1 MLIPPAGTRPR
12 RGVLAGWLA
21 FLLPIA
27 ALVWIQ
33 LATGLWRW
41 PSVGDQALMELGVL
55 EASRG
60 RQLLGL
66 FSRFGWF
73 HPGPAFFYLAAV
85 PYVLLGRT
93 YSAVALATLAL
104 NALAAVAATALLA
117 HRAESRPALWTWVA
131 GLCCWA
137 LWLHPYS
144 LFNPW
149 PPLIPVL
156 LLVVL
161 LLLAA
166 AIGSGSRSCIPWALL
181 VASLIVQSHVALV
194 PVTVAIAAVTIA
206 MATPA
211 RDGAEAEPRPR
222 RLVAALVWAASFAVW
237 IPPLLEQVVHSPGN
251 LRRLAEFFTVP
262 REHSLW
268 TALVWAATGGV
279 TVPSWVLADS
289 SAPADAAGGSST
301 VAAVAAYAIQL
312 VALTAGWF
320 IARRRGRRFIAALC
334 GLCAAA
340 MLTVWVSAWSIRGPL
355 LRYLLVW
362 SHAVGLAGAAA
373 IAGAFTSR
381 RAAPARPSA
390 AALVT
395 VGAAL
400 ALAVAQDFALVAGHP
415 RFPAAGQALPAP
427 VRLAAVVPIAP
438 AGQRLIHA
446 YMFSMPRDRPLALIE
461 PVVAHL
467 QVRGCRRPELHSDGL
482 TGHPEAPWLIPWYLV
497 ELGKRFPE
505 ASGYA
510 ALPHVRGAARTA
522 PAAPDCLVL
531 LLDTERAGVWQARG
545 CLLIVDRG
553 PGLSICVCPSAAAAY
568 ATPLG

>member
-1 MLIPPAGTRPR
+1 
-12 RGVLAGWLA
+12 
-21 FLLPIA
+21 
-27 ALVWIQ
+27 
-33 LATGLWRW
+33 
-41 PSVGDQALMELGVL
+41 
-55 EASRG
+55 
-60 RQLLGL
+60 
-66 FSRFGWF
+66 
-73 HPGPAFFYLAAV
+73 
-85 PYVLLGRT
+85 
-93 YSAVALATLAL
+93 
-104 NALAAVAATALLA
+104 
-117 HRAESRPALWTWVA
+117 
-131 GLCCWA
+131 
-137 LWLHPYS
+137 
-144 LFNPW
+144 
-149 PPLIPVL
+149 VL

-181 VASLIVQSHVALV
+181 VGSLIVQSHVALV
-194 PVTVAIAAVTIA
+194 PVTLAIAAVTIA

-211 RDGAEAEPRPR
+211 GDGGEAEPRPR

-237 IPPLLEQVVHSPGN
+237 IPPLLEQVARSPGN
-251 LRRLAEFFTVP
+251 LRRLAEFFTAQ

-279 TVPSWVLADS
+279 TIPSWVLADS
-289 SAPADAAGGSST
+289 SAPADAAGGSSAT

-340 MLTVWVSAWSIRGPL
+340 MLTVWVSAWSVRGPL

-381 RAAPARPSA
+381 RAAPARPSP

-400 ALAVAQDFALVAGHP
+400 ALAVAQDFALVADHP

-427 VRLAAVVPIAP
+427 VRLAAVVPMAP
-438 AGQRLIHA
+438 ASSRQIHA
-446 YMFSMPRDRPLALIE
+446 YMFSMPRGPLASIE

-467 QVRGCRRPELHSDGL
+467 RARGCRRPELHSDGL
-482 TGHPEAPWLIPWYLV
+482 TGHPEAPWLISWYLV

-522 PAAPDCLVL
+522 PAAPDCVVL
-531 LLDTERAGVWQARG
+531 LLATELAGVWQARG
-545 CLLIVDRG
+545 CSLTVDRG
-553 PGLSICVCPSAAAAY
+553 PGLSISVCPAAAAAY
-568 ATPLG
+568 ETPLG